1 MDVLIIED
9 ESNAARQ
16 LQEMI
21 AACRPLV
28 RFGPVIDSL
37 RDAVSYLGDGN
48 SPDLIFLDI
57 HLADGHA
64 FELFERVDLPCP
76 VVFTTA
82 YDQYAIKAFEVNS
95 LDYLLKP
102 MSEERVRKTLDKFDL
117 HHLGRQSDKL
127 DESYLVRLQNLLS
140 GRTNSYRQSFL
151 IPYKDKLL
159 PVQVKD
165 FAWFEIQ
172 QGVVSGTRLDGTFH
186 LLEERSLD
194 ELTKFLDP
202 RQFYRANRQFLINRA
217 ALKEVVHYFNG
228 KLLVRLSPE
237 PSEKVIISR
246 EKVPQFKSWVTA

>member
-1 MDVLIIED
+1 MDILIIED
-9 ESNAARQ
+9 EPNAARQ

-21 AACRPLV
+21 VACRPLARV
-28 RFGPVIDSL
+28 GPVIDSL
-37 RDAVSYLGDGN
+37 RDAVSYLGEGDL
-48 SPDLIFLDI
+48 PDLIFLDI

-64 FELFERVDLPCP
+64 FDLFDRIELPCP
-76 VVFTTA
+76 VIFTTA
-82 YDQYAIKAFEVNS
+82 YDQYAVKAFEVNS

-102 MSEERVRKTLDKFDL
+102 MSEERLRKALDKFDQQATG
-117 HHLGRQSDKL
+117 HQRGKF
-127 DESYLVRLQNLLS
+127 EEGYLYQLRTLLS
-140 GRTNSYRQSFL
+140 AASNYRQSFL

-165 FAWFEIQ
+165 FAWFGIQ

-194 ELTKFLDP
+194 ELTKSLDP
-202 RQFYRANRQFLINRA
+202 SQFYRANRQFLINKA

-228 KLLVRLSPE
+228 KLLVKLNPE

-246 EKVPQFKSWVTA
+246 EKVTQFKSWVTA